1 MYDVN
6 LSMIPLRRA
15 KTRKIFRRLIPI
27 SKRKRITATRN
38 GHYVGIPDVSI
49 SDVCSRLPTAQPPT
63 CKMRVQERAKRV
75 AANEKNRGGF
85 IPCGLEIMS
94 TAPRGGRHF
103 QLSV

>member
-15 KTRKIFRRLIPI
+15 KTRKIFRRLLPI

-49 SDVCSRLPTAQPPT
+49 SDVCSRPVNSSASQAENA
-63 CKMRVQERAKRV
+63 CAK
-75 AANEKNRGGF
+75 E
-85 IPCGLEIMS
+85 
-94 TAPRGGRHF
+94 GRKARC
-103 QLSV
+103 Q